1 MEKMSR
7 KQREIQEREALI
19 LEVARKM
26 LIDRGYLGVTMDRI
40 AQEIEYSK
48 GTVYQHFS
56 SKEDVL
62 VALAGETTRMRA
74 DLFKRAAAF
83 NGRPRERMTG
93 IGVADELFV
102 RLYPQHWHAEQ
113 IIRAA
118 SIQSKATRDRLAKL
132 ESTEAECFCAVTSI
146 ITDAIGCGDL
156 VPEEHNL
163 PEKMS
168 YGLWSLSFGFHFI
181 AASSAKLGSLELDDE
196 ESILTR
202 NCHAL
207 LDGYGWHP
215 LSTEHDYV
223 AVQDRIRSEVF
234 PQESRR
240 TGLIAD

>member
-1 MEKMSR
+1 MSR
-7 KQREIQEREALI
+7 KQREILEREALI

-62 VALAGETTRMRA
+62 VALAGETTRTRA

-83 NGRPRERMTG
+83 NGRPRERMSA

-132 ESTEAECFCAVTSI
+132 ESTEAECFGAVSGI

-156 VPEEHNL
+156 VPEGHGLTETL
-163 PEKMS
+163 A
-168 YGLWSLSFGFHFI
+168 YGLWALSFGSHFI
-181 AASSAKLGSLELDDE
+181 AASNPNLGSMGMDDE
-196 ESILTR
+196 NAILDR
-202 NCHAL
+202 NHNAL

-215 LSTEHDYV
+215 LSTEHDYI
-223 AVQDRIRSEVF
+223 AVQDRIRREVF
-234 PQESRR
+234 PEESRR
-240 TGLIAD
+240 TGLIED